1 MNYGYFHD
9 HYISNVNDDTIK
21 FIYTQSNEIFI
32 TSIKIR
38 YDFLNDLCKQKLQNT
53 DYSNSNR
60 TCLTI

>member
-38 YDFLNDLCKQKLQNT
+38 YDFLNDLCKQKLQT
-53 DYSNSNR
+53 KYRLLKFKQD
-60 TCLTI
+60 LFK